1 MFFGLEEIYRWHDNH
16 ALLKALETSEDV
28 IPVFIF
34 DPNILDRLEK
44 NDKRVSLL
52 FDRIKELNA
61 LLENDKQIH
70 ILCGDP
76 SSVFKRLFKE
86 YNIGSLFCNEDY
98 EPYALERDQK
108 VRIYVKKRNFFSS
121 IQRPPYFS

>member
-1 MFFGLEEIYRWHDNH
+1 MKNTIPKQRVFWFRRDLRWHDNH

-76 SSVFKRLFKE
+76 SSVLKDFLK
-86 YNIGSLFCNEDY
+86 NTI
-98 EPYALERDQK
+98 
-108 VRIYVKKRNFFSS
+108 
-121 IQRPPYFS
+121 